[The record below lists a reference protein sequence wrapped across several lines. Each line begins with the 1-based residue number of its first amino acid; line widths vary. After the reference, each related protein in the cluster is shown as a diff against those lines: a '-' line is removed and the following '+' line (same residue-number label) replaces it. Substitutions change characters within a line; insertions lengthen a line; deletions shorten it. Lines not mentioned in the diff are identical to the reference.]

1 MAVEAPQQE
10 RQKMNFDE
18 TRAYHY
24 SVLSVTEIETMFV
37 FRQIQDP

>member
-18 TRAYHY
+18 MRAYHC

-37 FRQIQDP
+37 FRQIQDA